1 MITDNILKRQCEES
15 GWPCVARSSG
25 RLTVALEATP
35 AVQAVVA
42 LSGSGVRVFASLLE
56 LDAGTAVCREAISML
71 LRKAGAVVHRVR
83 AVTEQN
89 FGFEVN
95 FPSLPSPEELHDTF
109 CCLSVA
115 CGLVGAELPALL
127 DERAAQD
134 FLLVRGWAAD
144 VSTPTLNQ
152 QGD

>member
-1 MITDNILKRQCEES
+1 
-15 GWPCVARSSG
+15 
-25 RLTVALEATP
+25 
-35 AVQAVVA
+35 
-42 LSGSGVRVFASLLE
+42 VFASLLE